1 MRKLVIYL
9 LFPQLWPHTALQ
21 YEYVSESVEFMSLD
35 MKMFIA
41 GEIEIVLGTRT
52 PSAEKAG
59 RLKLLRKLMY
69 FANIYE
75 WSALLRFYAAW
86 VRKIEVGLSTWSDD
100 PSEIETPMLARYTLN
115 KNKGINMQV
124 KSSSSRN
131 SEQVWWCPDYNKQQC
146 SAVLLCIKNSS
157 KINHEL

>member
-1 MRKLVIYL
+1 MFKVQKVQIWSLSEICRLSIV
-9 LFPQLWPHTALQ
+9 PSTWPHTALQ

-35 MKMFIA
+35 IKMFVA
-41 GEIEIVLGTRT
+41 GEIEIVMGTQT

-59 RLKLLRKLMY
+59 QLKLLRKLMY

-86 VRKIEVGLSTWSDD
+86 VRKIEVGLSTWFDE

-115 KNKGINMQV
+115 KSKGIN
-124 KSSSSRN
+124 
-131 SEQVWWCPDYNKQQC
+131 
-146 SAVLLCIKNSS
+146 AG
-157 KINHEL
+157 

>member
-1 MRKLVIYL
+1 
-9 LFPQLWPHTALQ
+9 
-21 YEYVSESVEFMSLD
+21 
-35 MKMFIA
+35 
-41 GEIEIVLGTRT
+41 
-52 PSAEKAG
+52 
-59 RLKLLRKLMY
+59 MY
-69 FANIYE
+69 FVNIYE
-75 WSALLRFYAAW
+75 WSTLLRFYAAW

-146 SAVLLCIKNSS
+146 SAGSSVHQKFIKNQSRTVKHICSS
-157 KINHEL
+157 WLKKDKKQLGHPHTSAACPYRK